1 MFEYPQTT
9 LEVTEVSVE
18 IRGNVTIRDVRYASP
33 LTGKAISAYLVM
45 PGAAILAPAILYVH
59 WYEQGAPNANR
70 TQFVDEA
77 VALAEM
83 YGVAS
88 LHVETMWSKLDWYRQ
103 GRMLSSDYDD
113 AARQVIELR
122 RGLDVLLAQPGID
135 PSRVAYVGHDFGGM
149 YGALLCGIDTRPT
162 AYVFIAA
169 ASNFNQWML
178 FGVPE
183 DQPGLAEYK
192 AKMNTIAPSLFVAQA
207 APAAVMFQ
215 FGSEDFYTPQDDLLA
230 FYNAATQP
238 KELHV
243 YEAEHAM
250 DTGGIRKD
258 RIRFLV
264 ERLGLK
270 ENTST

>member
-1 MFEYPQTT
+1 MFEYLQTT
-9 LEVTEVSVE
+9 PEVTEVSLE
-18 IRGNVTIRDVRYASP
+18 IRGNVTITDVRYNSP
-33 LTGKAISAYLVM
+33 ITGKAISAYLVM
-45 PGAAILAPAILYVH
+45 PKHVILAPAILYAH
-59 WYEQGAPNANR
+59 WYEPGAPNANR
-70 TQFVDEA
+70 TQFIDEA

-88 LHVETMWSKLDWYRQ
+88 LHVETMWSEPDWYRQ
-103 GRMLSSDYDD
+103 GRTLGSDYDD

-122 RGLDVLLAQPGID
+122 RGLDVLLAQPGMD
-135 PSRVAYVGHDFGGM
+135 PSQVAYVGHDFGGM

-178 FGVPE
+178 FGVP
-183 DQPGLAEYK
+183 DSQPGLAEYK

-215 FGSEDFYTPQDDLLA
+215 FGREDFYTPQEDFLA

-243 YEAEHAM
+243 YEAEHSM
-250 DTGGIRKD
+250 DTAGIRED

-264 ERLGLK
+264 ERLELK
-270 ENTST
+270 EHTRA